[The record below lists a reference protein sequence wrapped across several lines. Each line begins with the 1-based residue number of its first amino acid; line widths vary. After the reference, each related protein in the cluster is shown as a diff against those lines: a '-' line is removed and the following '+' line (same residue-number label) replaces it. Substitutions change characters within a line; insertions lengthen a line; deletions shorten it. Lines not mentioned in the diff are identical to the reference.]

1 MQEEKG
7 IYTTGSPALDGWISG
22 LAPGDNVVWRVD
34 DVDEYAPYAQ
44 TLAESCDDP
53 DCRVTY
59 FRFADHKPLISRSS
73 RAAWVE
79 LYPANGFESFI
90 THIHAHI
97 RSSRPGDIFI
107 FDALSGLTDTR
118 YSDRMIGNFFRLT
131 CPYVLQKEA
140 LAYFAIYRHLHSHHA
155 VVPVEQTTQLLIDV
169 FVERERRY
177 LQLYKYERNGKT
189 EFSSRLFREGEQE
202 VVAVEESGEISR
214 VLQSARWEGLRSA
227 SYRMVGLWDRA
238 FLRAESIMERVGRGE
253 LPVEELREPFE
264 HLLTLLAPNDER
276 MLDLGREYLSLEDLL
291 WIWRRMIGTGMIGGK
306 AMGML
311 VSRAIIRRDDPEVA
325 KLLEPHDSFFIGSD
339 VFYTYMV
346 ENDCWWEWQAQKE
359 RIDAPK
365 DDEAL
370 RQRILHGTFPQ
381 YIVQRFSDLLSYY
394 GDSPVIIRSSSLL
407 EDSYGNAFSGKYDSV
422 FAVNQGSASQRLS
435 DFMEAIRHI
444 YAGAISADALE
455 YRKRRGVLDKDEQ
468 MAILVQRVSGKRQ
481 GPFFFPHLAGVGYSF
496 NPFRWSTDIDPNAGV
511 LRVVLGLGT
520 RAVDRHDDDYTR
532 IVALNVP
539 DRRPESGF
547 SEVTR
552 VAQRHA
558 DILDLKTDSLS
569 SVHTLDLAPH
579 IDEEARRLLCLR
591 DRRKESQLSESSID
605 AGPQWV
611 VTFDGVVQKTSVMA
625 TMRSLLSTLRKA
637 YRSQVDVEFTV
648 NLLEGNQFEI
658 NLVQCRTFQIQSL
671 QTSEEAT
678 SLARVLEEEEVS
690 PGVREPE
697 EVPDSAGEG
706 KGTTSRGRGTP
717 KALLLD
723 TPGPLIGH
731 GRLLELDMVLYVS
744 PEEYGALGERERYAL
759 ARQIGAFIHGSP
771 DRGERILL
779 IGPGRWG
786 TSTPSLGIPVT
797 FNEIDRVQ
805 VICEVEATH
814 NGLTPDLSLGTH
826 FFNDL
831 VETNILYVACR
842 RGPEGGFVN
851 HRALEALTSRREGLL
866 RILEAGSL
874 GAATAEPNGSIAPEA
889 GPVYGGRILAVGSAE
904 EQRFRL
910 YALNP

>member
-1 MQEEKG
+1 MHEEKT
-7 IYTTGSPALDGWISG
+7 IYTTGSEALDEWITG

-34 DVDEYAPYAQ
+34 EVDEYAPYAR
-44 TLAESCDDP
+44 TLAESCPDP
-53 DCRVTY
+53 ECRVTY
-59 FRFADHKPLISRSS
+59 FRFADHKPLLSRSS
-73 RAAWVE
+73 RITWVE
-79 LYPANGFESFI
+79 LYPAQGFESFI
-90 THIHAHI
+90 TEIHSHI
-97 RSSRPGDIFI
+97 REARPGDIYI
-107 FDALSGLTDTR
+107 FDALSGLTATR

-131 CPYVLQKEA
+131 CPFVLQKRA
-140 LAYFAIYRHLHSHHA
+140 LAYFGIYRHLHSHHA

-169 FVERERRY
+169 FNDPEGRY
-177 LQLYKYERNGKT
+177 LQLFKYEREGTT
-189 EFSSRLFREGEQE
+189 EYSSRLYRETEKHLLP
-202 VVAVEESGEISR
+202 VEESGEITR

-227 SYRMVGLWDRA
+227 SYRMVGLWDRV
-238 FLRAESIMERVGRGE
+238 FLRAESVMERVGRGE
-253 LPVEELREPFE
+253 LPPEELQEPFE

-276 MLDLGREYLSLEDLL
+276 MLELGRTYLSLEDLL

-311 VSRAIIRRDDPEVA
+311 VSRAILRRDAPEVA

-346 ENDCWWEWQAQKE
+346 ENNCWWEWQAQKE

-365 DDEAL
+365 DDESL
-370 RQRILHGTFPQ
+370 RQKILHGTFPQ
-381 YIVQRFSDLLSYY
+381 YIVQRFSDLLAYY

-422 FAVNQGSASQRLS
+422 FSVNQGSASRRLS
-435 DFMEAIRHI
+435 AFLEAIRHI
-444 YAGAISADALE
+444 YAGAISAEALE

-481 GPFFFPHLAGVGYSF
+481 GPYFFPHLAGVGYSF

-539 DRRPESGF
+539 KRRPESGF

-558 DILDLKTDSLS
+558 DVLNLETDSLG
-569 SVHTLDLAPH
+569 SVHTLDLAQH
-579 IDEEARRLLCLR
+579 IEEGARELLCLR
-591 DRRKESQLSESSID
+591 DRRKESQLSESAIP

-611 VTFDGVVQKTSVMA
+611 VTFDGVVNKTGVMA
-625 TMRSLLSTLRKA
+625 TMRAMLAALRRA

-648 NLLEGNQFEI
+648 NLLEGNRFEI

-671 QTSEEAT
+671 GSSEEAS
-678 SLARVLEEEEVS
+678 SLARVLEETESEEAES
-690 PGVREPE
+690 RSDGQGRA
-697 EVPDSAGEG
+697 AG
-706 KGTTSRGRGTP
+706 TSRR
-717 KALLLD
+717 AVLLD

-731 GRLLELDMVLYVS
+731 GRLLEVDLLLYV
-744 PEEYGALGERERYAL
+744 PPGEYGELSERERYAL
-759 ARQIGAFIHGSP
+759 ARQIGAILHASP
-771 DRGERILL
+771 DSGERILL

-797 FNEIDRVQ
+797 FNEIDRAQ
-805 VICEVEATH
+805 IICEVEASQ

-831 VETNILYVACR
+831 VETNILYVAVR
-842 RGPEGGFVN
+842 RGPAGGFVN
-851 HRALEALTSRREGLL
+851 HDALEELTSRREGLIRL
-866 RILEAGSL
+866 LKSGSL
-874 GAATAEPNGSIAPEA
+874 GNGELAD
-889 GPVYGGRILAVGSAE
+889 GRMLAMGRAE

-910 YALNP
+910 YALKPPVK